1 MKAVNT
7 YPSTIRFI
15 PENLLTQ
22 EMCNKA
28 VNKCFFVFDS
38 IHYQYKTQEM
48 CSSIIFEDSFSISY
62 APDQYKTQ
70 QVCDKVVDDCL
81 AALNFV
87 PDWFVTYKMIKKLFT
102 ALYTDKKMIYFNKDS
117 GNAVLF
123 CNEMGILNIDL
134 NNINLDD
141 TNYEKDDP
149 DTIILIRLLARHIKF

>member
-7 YPSTIRFI
+7 YPFTIRFI
-15 PENLLTQ
+15 PESLLTQ
-22 EMCNKA
+22 EMCN
-28 VNKCFFVFDS
+28 N
-38 IHYQYKTQEM
+38 
-48 CSSIIFEDSFSISY
+48 IIFEDSFSISY

-102 ALYTDKKMIYFNKDS
+102 ALCTDKNMIYFNKDS
-117 GNAVLF
+117 GNVVLF